1 MEPRTAPLVVA
12 ACALV
17 LAAMPV
23 AAPSQAQ
30 DSQAAVP
37 DGFAKTDTN
46 QSGEVDPDEFRARI
60 LEIFQI
66 LDANQD
72 GRIELLEVPARRR
85 QVFPS
90 VDTDRSGGVDQ
101 AEFMAFVMPRFASAD
116 TDKNGLLTATEVQ
129 AADEFEYKLN
139 APSVFELSDRNG
151 DGRVDEGRSRTVTAA
166 YEGELPQ

>member
-17 LAAMPV
+17 LAAIPV

-30 DSQAAVP
+30 DKQAFVP
-37 DGFAKTDTN
+37 DGIAKTDTN

-116 TDKNGLLTATEVQ
+116 TDKNGLLTAAEVQ
-129 AADEFEYKLN
+129 ASA
-139 APSVFELSDRNG
+139 SRNIW
-151 DGRVDEGRSRTVTAA
+151 RSPWGYLTRPTTTATA
-166 YEGELPQ
+166 S